1 MIIKRQNMSEN
12 QWNHFKIVPLL
23 TQSLST
29 VNCQLSIL
37 RSRQI
42 PFYRTIE
49 RYRAVPKGRAITQ
62 PGSSRLGRPPCGQ
75 FPICLSSAQNSTPK
89 KRGRRTAPG
98 GNQQQPQP
106 LLVFSQIPPLPPQQ
120 QNRRSRIMI
129 HQQLFPPKQPLLPHI
144 EVTSDF
150 YLSVTAR
157 SMLFRFVI
165 IVPVPR
171 RKTR

>member
-1 MIIKRQNMSEN
+1 MAARPAGK
-12 QWNHFKIVPLL
+12 FPFVYLPL
-23 TQSLST
+23 
-29 VNCQLSIL
+29 
-37 RSRQI
+37 
-42 PFYRTIE
+42 
-49 RYRAVPKGRAITQ
+49 KTQ
-62 PGSSRLGRPPCGQ
+62 P
-75 FPICLSSAQNSTPK
+75 PK
-89 KRGRRTAPG
+89 KGGGEPPPG
-98 GNQQQPQP
+98 GDQQQPQP